1 MSDANIAFSLVL
13 FSAFLHAGWNSVV
26 KAGHDRL
33 MTLALVDGTAFVL
46 CLALVPFVA
55 LPTAEVWGFIG
66 VSVVL
71 NSLYRLLL
79 VRAYDTGDFGQV
91 YPVVRG
97 IPPVVVA
104 IVSAFFL
111 AEQLSGAG
119 YLGVVLISVGIIALS
134 LPLRRTQFT
143 PLAMACTAGLFI
155 AAYTVVDAL
164 GVRASDTAFQFI
176 VFLTLAQ
183 SIVMPTLVC
192 LRTPRAFRR
201 HVYSHWKSGL
211 FGGVAYL
218 LSYGLVLYAF
228 SLVAVATVSALRET
242 SVVIAAIIASL
253 FFKEPFGLKR
263 FLCAAVITMG
273 IITIKMTA

>member
-1 MSDANIAFSLVL
+1 MSDANIAFALVL

-26 KAGHDRL
+26 KAGRDRL

-46 CLALVPFVA
+46 CLALLPFVA

-66 VSVVL
+66 VSIVL

-104 IVSAFFL
+104 IVSTFLL
-111 AEQLSGAG
+111 AEQLSSAG
-119 YLGVVLISVGIIALS
+119 YLGVVLISAGLIALS

-143 PLAMACTAGLFI
+143 PLAMACAAGLFI

-183 SIVMPTLVC
+183 SIVMPTFVC
-192 LRTPRAFRR
+192 LRTPQAFRQ
-201 HVYSHWKSGL
+201 HAYSHWRSGL
-211 FGGVAYL
+211 LGGVAYL
-218 LSYGLVLYAF
+218 LSYGLCSMRFPLLLWQRCLPCAKQVL
-228 SLVAVATVSALRET
+228 
-242 SVVIAAIIASL
+242 
-253 FFKEPFGLKR
+253 
-263 FLCAAVITMG
+263 
-273 IITIKMTA
+273 